1 MLCRRAL
8 PAGPPELAHPVPIS
22 EVASSNKSVFYSDG
36 ELFLYACKIKE
47 TTNGGRRGPRG
58 QTGAAFEVVTSR
70 RFAANGEID
79 ERKAI
84 ARVRQN

>member
-1 MLCRRAL
+1 
-8 PAGPPELAHPVPIS
+8 
-22 EVASSNKSVFYSDG
+22 VASSNKSIFCSGD

-47 TTNGGRRGPRG
+47 TTNGGRRGPCG
-58 QTGAAFEVVTSR
+58 KAGEAIEVVASWRVAT
-70 RFAANGEID
+70 NGEID